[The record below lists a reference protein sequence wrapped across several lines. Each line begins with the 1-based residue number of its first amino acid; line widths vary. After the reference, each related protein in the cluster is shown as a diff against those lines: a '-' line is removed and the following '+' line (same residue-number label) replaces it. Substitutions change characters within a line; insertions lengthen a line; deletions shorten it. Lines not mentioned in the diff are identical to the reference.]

1 MYEEIPIDL
10 MERDT
15 WVCWKIEETANG
27 RKTKRPINPNTGSYA
42 KSNDSSTWS
51 DYETAVEMSKNF
63 DGIGFML
70 GDGIFGIDI
79 DGVEKEIQEY
89 LANED
94 VDNIVGEFIETME
107 SYAEISPSGKGIHI
121 LVKGELPK
129 GGRRRGNVE
138 MYEELRFLTFT
149 GFRIGR
155 FKEVTEDEMGK
166 INYLHNKYIAQ
177 PESETKQI
185 NNTKG
190 TGNDLS
196 AEELID
202 IAKKSKNGLR
212 FTTLFEGDWTQFYDS
227 QSEAD
232 MAFAN
237 DLAFWTAR
245 DAAKMDDIFRK
256 SNLYRDKWDEMR
268 GKDTYGNITI
278 NNAIDSCTNEFI
290 PEKTEND
297 FQIFIMDDAVK
308 PVKKDKRYSYDDTGN
323 AERLKDRF
331 GSFIRYNYTS
341 KNWMFYDGKRW
352 RIDDA
357 GKMKGLVDKVIAG
370 LKNEKISDSYD
381 GYDTEE
387 IKKFRTRH
395 WKDSRNHNKKEN
407 MLKECQHLLPI
418 HNHVFDSDFTLF
430 NTQNG
435 YIDLNTGQL
444 LDHDKNKFF
453 TKISECEYTDNAD
466 CPKWEDFLNDIFL
479 GNQELIKFIQRCVGY
494 SLSGYTSEQVLFVLL
509 GNGRNGKSVFLDIMN
524 EIFGNYA
531 TNIRPQAI
539 MANNQKSDASPEI
552 AKLDGARFVTT
563 TEPNEGDRFDEGLI
577 KQLTGGDKV
586 TARKLYENEFEFVPQ
601 LKLWMATNHKPYV
614 RGTDEGIW
622 RRFVIIPFDKQ
633 IPLKEVD
640 RDLTNKLKKELPAIM
655 KWCVEGYL
663 EWQKIGLAE
672 PQSVKAQ
679 RDEYRTEMDSTELF
693 LRDVCETG
701 ETKFIRTSHL
711 YKAYDIWAR
720 DNHQYRMSSRKFRN
734 EMEKKFTVKKSSH
747 EYYQGVQVEDEDYK
761 PGFTIRNY

>member
-15 WVCWKIEETANG
+15 WVCWKIEESQNG
-27 RKTKRPINPNTGSYA
+27 RKTKRPYNPHTGSYA
-42 KSNDSSTWS
+42 KSNDPTTWS
-51 DYETAVEMSKNF
+51 DYETALEMSKNF

-89 LANED
+89 LANDD

-155 FKEVTEDEMGK
+155 FTEVAEDEMGK

-177 PESETKQI
+177 PEGEAKPI
-185 NNTKG
+185 NNNKG
-190 TGNDLS
+190 TGNNLS
-196 AEELID
+196 ASELID

-212 FTTLFEGDWTQFYDS
+212 FTTLYEGDWTQFYES

-245 DAAKMDDIFRK
+245 DAAKMDEIFRK

-290 PEKTEND
+290 PEKTDTD

-323 AERLKDRF
+323 AERLKDKF
-331 GSFIRYNYTS
+331 GSFIRYNYTA
-341 KNWMFYDGKRW
+341 KNWMYYDGKRW
-352 RIDDA
+352 KNDDA

-370 LKNEKISDSYD
+370 LKSEKISDSYE
-381 GYDTEE
+381 GYDNEE

-395 WKDSRNHNKKEN
+395 WKDSRNHSKKEN
-407 MLKECQHLLPI
+407 MLKECQHLLPV
-418 HNHVFDSDFTLF
+418 HNHNFDSDFKLF

-435 YIDLNTGQL
+435 YLNLDTGEL

-453 TKISECEYTDNAD
+453 TKISNSEYTDKAD
-466 CPKWEDFLNDIFL
+466 CPKWEDFLDDIFL
-479 GNQELIKFIQRCVGY
+479 GNQELIKFIQRCAGY
-494 SLSGYTSEQVLFVLL
+494 SLSGHTSEQVLFVLY

-524 EIFGNYA
+524 EVFGNYA

-539 MANNQKSDASPEI
+539 MANKQKSDASPEI

-563 TEPNEGDRFDEGLI
+563 TEPNEGDRFDEGLL

-586 TARKLYENEFEFVPQ
+586 TARNLYENEFEFVPQ

-614 RGTDEGIW
+614 RGTDDGIW
-622 RRFVIIPFDKQ
+622 RRFVIIPFEKQ
-633 IPLKEVD
+633 IPKDKVD
-640 RDLTNKLKKELPAIM
+640 KDLTNKLKKELPAIM
-655 KWCVEGYL
+655 KWCVDGFL

-672 PQSVKAQ
+672 PQSVKEQ
-679 RDEYRTEMDSTELF
+679 RDEYRTEMDPIEMFIDECCRRRSETSNIKSSTLF
-693 LRDVCETG
+693 Q
-701 ETKFIRTSHL
+701 
-711 YKAYDIWAR
+711 AYDNWAKE
-720 DNHQYRMSSRKFRN
+720 NHQYRMTNTKFGK
-734 EMEKKFTVKKSSH
+734 EMKKKFKWKRSN
-747 EYYQGVQVEDEDYK
+747 GVQYLGIELLQEYNPNFIK
-761 PGFTIRNY
+761 LNL